1 MSSYLIDRIPDDRL
15 PSLTPRLLGE
25 HTVLVTLADCAPFLS
40 RRPFS
45 PDELWSVL
53 TRLLM
58 APGGPLVARDGTPC
72 GALLVD
78 LPWRVANKPPDAL
91 TLADI
96 GMWAE
101 FDDTKKPNDLDHVR
115 HLALIE
121 VLYRLSLVKQLPWW
135 PHARYLL
142 ERAVWRNCGDTMLA
156 GLPEP

>member
-1 MSSYLIDRIPDDRL
+1 MGYAIDQIPDDRL
-15 PSLTPRLLGE
+15 PSLTPRLIGQ

-40 RRPFS
+40 MRPFS

-53 TRLLM
+53 VRLLI

-72 GALLVD
+72 GTLLVN
-78 LPWRVANKPPDAL
+78 LPWRVASKPPDAL

-101 FDDTKKPNDLDHVR
+101 FDDTKKPNDLYHVR
-115 HLALIE
+115 RRALIE

-135 PHARYLL
+135 PRAKSLL
-142 ERAVWRNCGDTMLA
+142 ERAASRNCGDTMLA